1 MAREHD
7 QVVGPTQ
14 AGSAGHRAQVEIADD
29 IDLLPAPPEPAQE
42 REVVHVE
49 ARRNAPVEKR
59 AGGVHGCDRVV
70 LVPGVS
76 EPVPVGVAAV
86 VRLPGVGRHDDCH
99 AVPPEHGRPDD
110 QRRVPDASG
119 PATHLGEVQAALP
132 VPDAYPQPPGCSGG
146 SSGSLADDHAV
157 HLVPP
162 EPGDGHGSRP
172 EDAEIDGAAGT
183 GDDERH
189 ERAGRGTLAQEVG
202 LDADLRRRRT
212 VGEPDGGGCDE
223 KKCGDPAG
231 NGQVATVPRLAG
243 HVQRAPNVRRADTSG
258 ACPPPS
264 RCRREA
270 QKAGIRSRRRLT
282 RRATATR
289 TRLTA
294 MPIAIPTPASS
305 QSNPDGPV
313 SGSACGRST
322 VAGPE
327 RGASVV

>member
-1 MAREHD
+1 MTSTSFPLLQSQRRNGRSYALKRGGTPRSRNARVVSTVATVSSSY
-7 QVVGPTQ
+7 QVSPSPSRSASRRLYACQVLVGMTTATRCPP
-14 AGSAGHRAQVEIADD
+14 SAG
-29 IDLLPAPPEPAQE
+29 
-42 REVVHVE
+42 
-49 ARRNAPVEKR
+49 
-59 AGGVHGCDRVV
+59 
-70 LVPGVS
+70 
-76 EPVPVGVAAV
+76 
-86 VRLPGVGRHDDCH
+86 GRTTSG
-99 AVPPEHGRPDD
+99 AYPIRP
-110 QRRVPDASG
+110 
-119 PATHLGEVQAALP
+119 ALP
-132 VPDAYPQPPGCSGG
+132 RTSAKYRPLSQSPTRIRSCPRGSGG

-162 EPGDGHGSRP
+162 EPGDGHGSCP

-202 LDADLRRRRT
+202 LDSDLRRRRI

-223 KKCGDPAG
+223 KKRGDPGG
-231 NGQVATVPRLAG
+231 NGQVATVPRLPG
-243 HVQRAPNVRRADTSG
+243 HVQRGRNVRRADTGG